1 MPFITKKTITE
12 TFLERVRLTPDGVG
26 FQFKPTHEGMG
37 PVGEW
42 KQVTFKEFYQEC
54 KWISYGLMSLG
65 LQPQDRA
72 LIVSNTRFEWSLS
85 DMAIL
90 GAQAVTVPIYA
101 SNLPEDVNYIAD
113 HCEAKIAF
121 VEDARQ
127 LEKFLEIRKQKPGA
141 FPYLKKWVVFEPSAM
156 SLGKKYRDQLE
167 NILTLQALK
176 ELGKREESKN
186 PLRFDQNLQAAKPQD
201 LFTICY
207 TSGTTGVPKG
217 VMLSHDNLMSVLEDC
232 VATIGLHLDSE
243 KEVVVSFLPIS
254 HIFGKVEAMA
264 VYTFGWKQAFAENID
279 KLMTNIGEVSP
290 TLLFSVPRI
299 FEKAYAKLQ
308 ATVDNGPALKKKLFY
323 LGLEAG
329 RNYYGALWKK
339 KNPSWKDTI
348 EYQMAKKVVFKKVQ
362 ERFGGRLKFAV
373 CGGAPLPREIGE
385 FFQITGIQI
394 LEGYGL
400 TETCA
405 PVSVNSLEDVRFGFV
420 GKPFP
425 EVSIR
430 IAEDGE
436 ILIKSR
442 KVFQGYYKM
451 PTETEKA
458 LQKGWFYTGDIGQ
471 VDPNGFLQ
479 ITDRKKDLIVTSG
492 GKNIAP
498 QKIENLAKTH
508 KWVSQFVV
516 HGDRRHYLTA
526 LVVLD
531 KDQVIQYANQNQVL
545 FSEYAQLIKH
555 PKVIQLAQ
563 NIVDEVNHH
572 LASYETVKKFMI
584 LPQDFTVETGEL
596 TPSLKVKRN
605 IINQRY
611 RAELDSMYADSVRV
625 TLDSD

>member
-12 TFLERVRLTPDGVG
+12 TFLERVKQTPDVVG
-26 FQFKPTHEGMG
+26 FQFKPTHEDMG
-37 PVGEW
+37 RIGEW
-42 KQVTFKEFYQEC
+42 KTVTFKQFYQEC
-54 KWISYGLMSLG
+54 KWVSYGLMSLG
-65 LQPQDRA
+65 LQAKDRA
-72 LIVSNTRFEWSLS
+72 VIVSNTRYEWSLS

-101 SNLPEDVNYIAD
+101 SNVPEDVKYISD
-113 HCEAKIAF
+113 HSEAKIAF
-121 VEDARQ
+121 VEDAKQ
-127 LEKFLEIRKQKPGA
+127 LEKFLQLRKQDPSS
-141 FPYLKKWVVFEPSAM
+141 FPALKKWVVFEPSAM
-156 SLGKKYRDQLE
+156 SLGKKYPEQIE

-186 PLRFDQNLQAAKPQD
+186 PQRFDQNLLAAQSQD

-207 TSGTTGVPKG
+207 TSGTTGLPKG
-217 VMLSHDNLMSVLEDC
+217 VMLTHDSLMSVLEDC
-232 VATIGLHLDSE
+232 VSTLGLHLQSE
-243 KEVVVSFLPIS
+243 KEVLVSFLPIS

-264 VYTFGWKQAFAENID
+264 VYAFGWKQAFAENID
-279 KLMTNIGEVSP
+279 QLMTNIGEVSP

-308 ATVDNGPALKKKLFY
+308 VTIDNGPALKKRLFY
-323 LGLEAG
+323 LGLDAG
-329 RNYYGALWKK
+329 KKYYGALWKNQ
-339 KNPSWKDTI
+339 NPSLIHTL
-348 EYQMAKKVVFKKVQ
+348 EYEAAKRVVFKKVL

-385 FFQITGIQI
+385 FFQITGIKI

-405 PVSVNSLEDVRFGFV
+405 PVSVNTPEDVRFGFV

-425 EVSIR
+425 EVSIK

-451 PTETEKA
+451 EAETAKA

-471 VDPNGFLQ
+471 IDSRGFLQ

-508 KWVSQFVV
+508 KLISQFVV
-516 HGDRRHYLTA
+516 HGDRRNYLTA

-531 KDQVIQYANQNQVL
+531 RDQVIQYANQHQIL

-555 PKVIQLAQ
+555 PKVIHLVQD
-563 NIVDEVNHH
+563 IVDEVNHH

-584 LPQDFTVETGEL
+584 LPLDFTVETGEL

-605 IINQRY
+605 VINKRY
-611 RAELDSMYADSVRV
+611 QSELDSMYLDSPRV
-625 TLDSD
+625 ALDSD